1 MLDDKGDFGVFL
13 EKAGA
18 GCAVLLCSMLPIIE
32 RAVPFRS
39 GPGWGYLWQNYLLA
53 VLGNMLPV
61 PFILLFIR
69 KIIYW
74 MQRSKIRFFNR
85 FAAWLDKKAVKK
97 SAKIEKCSFWGL
109 CLFVA
114 IPLPLTGA
122 WTGSLAAATVG
133 MRFKTAIVSV
143 LLGVLIAGVIMSLG
157 SYGLVAAF
165 RFFAG

>member
-1 MLDDKGDFGVFL
+1 MMIKAISEFFL

-32 RAVPFRS
+32 LRGAIPL
-39 GPGWGYLWQNYLLA
+39 GAGLGLPLWQNYLLA

-114 IPLPLTGA
+114 IPLPITGA